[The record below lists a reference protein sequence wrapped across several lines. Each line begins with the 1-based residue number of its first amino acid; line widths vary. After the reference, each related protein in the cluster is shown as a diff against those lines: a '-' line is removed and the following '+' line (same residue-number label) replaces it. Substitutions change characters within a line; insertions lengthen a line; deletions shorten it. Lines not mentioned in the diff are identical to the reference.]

1 MMRKAQ
7 TSKMSVYFVSDLHL
21 KPERPDL
28 TRAFSQLLASISDD
42 AERLYMLG
50 DIFEAWVGDDTP
62 VPDLSY
68 VLDQLR
74 ELSDQGCLL
83 FFQKG
88 NRDFLVGNA
97 LAERIGAE
105 ILDDSV
111 VHNLSIGPVLLMHGD
126 QLCTDDK
133 EYIQFRSMVRN
144 PLWQQQFL
152 EKSLDERLEIAR
164 QLRETSQQRGQDKAE
179 YITDV
184 SPDAVEQAIL
194 SADVNILIHGHTHR
208 PAVHTLTYSDKE
220 ATRIVL
226 GDWDKK
232 GWYLK
237 IEDGN
242 YRLIDFD
249 ISV

>member
-1 MMRKAQ
+1 
-7 TSKMSVYFVSDLHL
+7 MSVYFVSDLHL

-28 TRAFSQLLASISDD
+28 TRAFSQLLSSISSD

-50 DIFEAWVGDDTP
+50 DIFEAWIGDDTP
-62 VPDLSY
+62 VPDLSD
-68 VLDQLR
+68 VFDQLR
-74 ELSDQGCLL
+74 ALSDQGCLI

-88 NRDFLVGNA
+88 NRDFLVGKE

-111 VHNLSIGPVLLMHGD
+111 VHTLSIGPVLLMHGD
-126 QLCTDDK
+126 QLCTDDE

-152 EKSLDERLEIAR
+152 QKSLNERLEIAR
-164 QLRETSQQRGQDKAE
+164 QLRETSQQRGQEKAE

-184 SPDAVEQAIL
+184 SPSAVEQAII
-194 SADVNILIHGHTHR
+194 SADVSILIHGHTHR
-208 PAVHTLTYSDKE
+208 PAIHALHYPERE

-237 IEDGN
+237 IDKGN
-242 YRLIDFD
+242 YELIDFE
-249 ISV
+249 ING